1 MKTRQA
7 IVAVALSSVTLIS
20 GAPFAGGFPGNPEH
34 DVIDQ
39 TTGTSFASATPNDG
53 WKDVGGEHGDR
64 FVGVTR
70 IAAGGDAH
78 AYSKEEMMQAR
89 VDYREAN

>member
-1 MKTRQA
+1 MKTRQT
-7 IVAVALSSVTLIS
+7 IVAVVLSSLTFVG
-20 GAPFAGGFPGNPEH
+20 GASFAGGFPGNPER

-39 TTGTSFASATPNDG
+39 TTGTSFASASPNDG
-53 WKDVGGEHGDR
+53 WKDVGGEHGDMY
-64 FVGVTR
+64 VGTPV
-70 IAAGGDAH
+70 IVAGGDAH